1 MTAFIV
7 LITILQTFSISLG
20 VGSSTLA
27 IINFFVAIADSKIDE
42 TERIMM
48 GVVYTVLKV
57 AMVLILTTT
66 IILISY
72 DSASS
77 GTVSLTAFSWGQIT
91 ILFVLYTNAILMTYS
106 LMPSTFGPALQ
117 SGSWYALGA
126 MSSLQLLGYTGF
138 SFTVFV
144 MGYITGL
151 ILVIGIVNG
160 IMEIMKQKRK

>member
-72 DSASS
+72 D
-77 GTVSLTAFSWGQIT
+77 
-91 ILFVLYTNAILMTYS
+91 
-106 LMPSTFGPALQ
+106 
-117 SGSWYALGA
+117 
-126 MSSLQLLGYTGF
+126 
-138 SFTVFV
+138 
-144 MGYITGL
+144 
-151 ILVIGIVNG
+151 
-160 IMEIMKQKRK
+160 